1 MIQDGIEINKRSIL
15 INQVVIV
22 WSAQLLLCA
31 LIFGTL
37 LKEPYETEIKSY
49 PSDES
54 EVITKFICAVILHI
68 KLQPKLRQGLDMMK
82 FVSNH

>member
-37 LKEPYETEIKSY
+37 LKDPLFKTY